1 MLVQSFIHP
10 VIRKWYSAI
19 SGDPGFTD
27 QAFKALKCFV
37 LMVVGLNAAWRFSG
51 YFWHGLTDAEA
62 LYEQYTDHKTFKEKT
77 AKKRTL
83 LEALETVEDQNHVSV
98 TRILPSVG
106 DSRKTFPTVFSQ
118 PVSKKLPGKQ
128 KKIKLKTS
136 EIIFAESE
144 EEVKQKIDEV
154 KIKFSVESCKQ
165 YVNEVKDLL
174 NKERYRTFSSALAK
188 YKQEGDIHS
197 VTPVLADLFTDSA
210 ENYYLFRKFY
220 RFVRPKDK
228 QYFARTC
235 YDLTGLSC
243 DIQLSAVDSS
253 EVIPSVSKP
262 IDPIVSISND
272 VTKQAST
279 SSVKESTSTKTKE
292 FRGYIPPH
300 KNSCYMAVVDLAE
313 DGDVSVHVKEFPD
326 ISGGKQR
333 VLWSSDKM
341 DCIDFKHDDR
351 ETYQELLECGA
362 INPKDEIFTPDM
374 FVYPKCW
381 ETTRKT
387 FTRYPEGDT
396 IFSTCVICDQVPVN
410 GFRHGCGAI
419 CCFLCWKTKVFEGPP
434 ERKCPYPHCGSR
446 ISRKHLEPVKSANDI
461 SQDK

>member
-1 MLVQSFIHP
+1 MILDQILASSQ
-10 VIRKWYSAI
+10 WYLSSNCTA
-19 SGDPGFTD
+19 S
-27 QAFKALKCFV
+27 
-37 LMVVGLNAAWRFSG
+37 RF
-51 YFWHGLTDAEA
+51 YAEA

-98 TRILPSVG
+98 TNILPSVG

-144 EEVKQKIDEV
+144 EEVKQKIDAV

-279 SSVKESTSTKTKE
+279 SSVKESTSTAVTKTK
-292 FRGYIPPH
+292 
-300 KNSCYMAVVDLAE
+300 
-313 DGDVSVHVKEFPD
+313 
-326 ISGGKQR
+326 
-333 VLWSSDKM
+333 
-341 DCIDFKHDDR
+341 
-351 ETYQELLECGA
+351 
-362 INPKDEIFTPDM
+362 
-374 FVYPKCW
+374 
-381 ETTRKT
+381 
-387 FTRYPEGDT
+387 GDT

-461 SQDK
+461 PQDK